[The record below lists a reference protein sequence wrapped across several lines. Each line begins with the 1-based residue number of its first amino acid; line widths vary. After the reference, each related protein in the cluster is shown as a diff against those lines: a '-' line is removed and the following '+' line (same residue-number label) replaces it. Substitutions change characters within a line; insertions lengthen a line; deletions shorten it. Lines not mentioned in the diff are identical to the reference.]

1 MPGAIDIVINLHTP
15 EVLPLKPKWRKDF
28 IGGKIGADA
37 EILNGLTIEKYIER
51 MDRAGIQMA
60 FIAASRS
67 GTKGHPSN
75 WQLPYEIV
83 ADVVRKYPK
92 RFKGLAGIDPTEGMN
107 GVRELEHAIWRARLC
122 RRRTCIPI
130 GSRWL
135 RTIES
140 TIPFTQNASS

>member
-1 MPGAIDIVINLHTP
+1 
-15 EVLPLKPKWRKDF
+15 
-28 IGGKIGADA
+28 
-37 EILNGLTIEKYIER
+37 

-67 GTKGHPSN
+67 GSKGHPSN

-107 GVRELEHAIWRARLC
+107 GVRELETLLASSALSAP
-122 RRRTCIPI
+122 TFIPI